1 MGLLDGYSR
10 ELDLVQLPSDG
21 LNRKSSVGC
30 SIACHKSCPTAVKV
44 SMGGWFNKDPLGLGG
59 DVEGESITFHI
70 VFSRSSRWK
79 VQYYS
84 FVHKDTE
91 QGHLEFS

>member
-10 ELDLVQLPSDG
+10 ELDLVQLASDG
-21 LNRKSSVGC
+21 LNRKSSIGC
-30 SIACHKSCPTAVKV
+30 SVACHKSCPTAVKV
-44 SMGGWFNKDPLGLGG
+44 SMGEWFDKDPWGLRG

-70 VFSRSSRWK
+70 GYSRRSPWE

-91 QGHLEFS
+91 QGHLEF